1 MKNISYIEKVTEW
14 RRKEYPDTSGSKYE
28 IEAVESFA
36 RFLDSQSEEVR
47 EEEECKECIRYI
59 NYTGKSYL
67 KPLVYNCPIH
77 GRTKEP
83 RKKIERLEE
92 PYVEQQAG
100 FTKWHPSRDKLVHKV
115 NEIID
120 FLNNG

>member
-1 MKNISYIEKVTEW
+1 MKNKSYREKAEEFIKHFQW
-14 RRKEYPDTSGSKYE
+14 QNKHWGGDPIRD
-28 IEAVESFA
+28 FA

-100 FTKWHPSRDKLVHKV
+100 FTKWHPSLDKLVHKV